1 MKFETS
7 RRFSPLISMFV
18 LATVLV
24 VAQAPDALA
33 QNDGKAEV
41 AQPTDVLSE
50 TSSTEKIRRIPSEN
64 DDQKTEALLNS
75 LAEQAG
81 WFPEV
86 KITVKSGMVTI
97 TGKTKDSDHLAWLA
111 KTADRMPYVVA
122 VINKASVEKP
132 PVTDL
137 TPAWN
142 EVRSL
147 VEHAKRAL
155 PLLVIAGLL
164 FTAFLFMGRYIMMGV
179 TSLWSRRIE
188 NPFLLSTVAK
198 VTMVP
203 IWILFFY
210 LTLQTAG
217 LSGLAT
223 TIIGGTGVLGVVLGF
238 AFKDIVGNYLSG
250 LLLAFR
256 SPFTKGDLIVVD
268 GYEGFV
274 QSINMRGTTI
284 LDPDGNFVLIPN
296 STVIQE
302 VIKNKT
308 ANPETRLNFI
318 IGIGYGDSYPKA
330 REIIATTL
338 RSLDGVLA
346 KPDILIGL
354 DSLSA
359 SSADIKVF
367 FWINIK
373 QSSGMAVKAEA
384 ISRVKEALIA
394 EGISLPDSSREI
406 VFTDV
411 LKIQN
416 VDSAEHTLALGS
428 QKAEANK
435 RKAEQNLQEAKE
447 KPQSTDNR
455 HEEQVKQMGE
465 GVDLLNQG
473 AKAET
478 TLYKDPEKAKAPPS
492 SGV

>member
-7 RRFSPLISMFV
+7 LRFSPLISTFL

-24 VAQAPDALA
+24 VAQAPKAIA

-41 AQPTDVLSE
+41 AQPTDALGDAA
-50 TSSTEKIRRIPSEN
+50 STEKIRRIPSET

-86 KITVKSGMVTI
+86 KIAVKSGMVTI
-97 TGKTKDSDHLAWLA
+97 TGKTKNAEQLAWLA

-122 VINKASVEKP
+122 VINKASIERP

-147 VEHAKRAL
+147 IDHAKRAL
-155 PLLVIAGLL
+155 PLILIAGLL
-164 FTAFLFMGRYIMMGV
+164 FTAFLFAGRYIMMGV

-308 ANPETRLNFI
+308 ANPETRLTFT
-318 IGIGYGDSYPKA
+318 IGIGYSDSYPKA
-330 REIIATTL
+330 RDLIAETL
-338 RSLDGVLA
+338 KSIDGVLTT
-346 KPDILIGL
+346 PDILIGL
-354 DSLSA
+354 DTLSA
-359 SSADIKVF
+359 SSADIKIF

-384 ISRVKEALIA
+384 ISRVKEALLA
-394 EGISLPDSSREI
+394 AGFSLPDPSREI
-406 VFTDV
+406 VFTDP
-411 LKIQN
+411 LKIQTLDPSE
-416 VDSAEHTLALGS
+416 DSVSHSAK
-428 QKAEANK
+428 KAED
-435 RKAEQNLQEAKE
+435 
-447 KPQSTDNR
+447 T
-455 HEEQVKQMGE
+455 
-465 GVDLLNQG
+465 
-473 AKAET
+473 
-478 TLYKDPEKAKAPPS
+478 
-492 SGV
+492 